1 MPADDPLIAE
11 WAKRIRGAREHLGL
25 TQTEFGRLLGP
36 MSTSRGQAKYITYKT
51 VSEWERELTFPRRE
65 ARKRLMVIFAQVEAA
80 QVAEENG
87 AAV

>member
-11 WAKRIRGAREHLGL
+11 WAEKIRAARAQLGL

-36 MSTSRGQAKYITYKT
+36 MSSRGGQAKYVTYKT

-65 ARKRLMVIFAQVEAA
+65 ARKRLMVVFAQVEAGK
-80 QVAEENG
+80 VAEENG